1 MFRNVAGKAKARNGL
16 ALCFCRAEFT
26 TGAGGLGAKGS
37 TVRESKVTKSPTL
50 WGRAKCFV
58 VMATTEKL
66 EREKSLELSTYTLA
80 RYRSTN

>member
-1 MFRNVAGKAKARNGL
+1 M
-16 ALCFCRAEFT
+16 
-26 TGAGGLGAKGS
+26 GAKGS